1 MRINFSYKSFSY
13 FLIVVLFI
21 SANIMNAQQNF
32 ADLWS
37 DISETGLDAQGTRY
51 IIPESYRTLELDL
64 QSLSTALTQ
73 VPKES
78 SISVSNSGFLLSLPL
93 PDNSFITFKVVE
105 SPVMA
110 EELAAKYPQIKTY
123 EEHLW
128 AELQD
133 SFKTPID
140 VSLSLLESLHKRWAI
155 LLRSLT
161 DKQFEKT
168 FQHPEWGNIT
178 LSKTLALYA
187 WHSKHHLAHITEL
200 KKKMGW

>member
-1 MRINFSYKSFSY
+1 MKKDPRYPIGKFDQSITVTIKMRNDFIKTIEALPQQLRMEVENLSQKQLDTPYRAGGWTIRQVVHHLPDSHINCYVRFK
-13 FLIVVLFI
+13 L
-21 SANIMNAQQNF
+21 
-32 ADLWS
+32 
-37 DISETGLDAQGTRY
+37 
-51 IIPESYRTLELDL
+51 
-64 QSLSTALTQ
+64 ALT
-73 VPKES
+73 E
-78 SISVSNSGFLLSLPL
+78 
-93 PDNSFITFKVVE
+93 DN
-105 SPVMA
+105 
-110 EELAAKYPQIKTY
+110 PQIKTY